1 MRPTVF
7 IDRDGT
13 INEQLGYINHISR
26 FILLPGVGKA
36 ISLLNQNNYIV
47 VVTSNQSGVA
57 RGYFP
62 IELVKTTHELMKRE
76 LAEYD
81 NAYIDEIY
89 FCPHHPDGV
98 LPEYRKECSCRKPD
112 IGLIEKARSEFD
124 INMERSYVIGDRLLD
139 IEFAHNANLPG
150 ILVLTGYGKGEL
162 EYIVPHKTVKPI
174 FMAKDLLTAVRWIL
188 KQDSKYS
195 QSHL

>member
-1 MRPTVF
+1 MMRPAVF

-13 INEQLGYINHISR
+13 INEQRGYINHTSR
-26 FILLPGVGKA
+26 FVLLPSVGEA
-36 ISLLNQNNYIV
+36 ISLLNKNNHIV

-62 IELVKTTHELMKRE
+62 IQLVKEIHKLMEQK
-76 LAEYD
+76 LAKD
-81 NAYIDEIY
+81 NAHVDGIY

-98 LPEYRKECSCRKPD
+98 VPEYSRECSCRKPD
-112 IGLIEKARSEFD
+112 VGLIKQAEVELD
-124 INMERSYVIGDRLLD
+124 IDMETSYVIGDCLVD

-162 EYIVPHKTVKPI
+162 KYSMPHKSITPAYV
-174 FMAKDLLTAVRWIL
+174 AEDLLNAVKWIL
-188 KQDSKYS
+188 KQEKI
-195 QSHL
+195 

>member
-1 MRPTVF
+1 MRPAVF
-7 IDRDGT
+7 LDRDGT

-36 ISLLNQNNYIV
+36 MSLLNKNKYIV

-62 IELVKTTHELMKRE
+62 IELVEETNDLMKRE
-76 LAEYD
+76 LARD
-81 NAYIDEIY
+81 NAYVDGIY

-98 LPEYRKECSCRKPD
+98 LPEYSMECSCRKPD
-112 IGLIEKARSEFD
+112 IGLIEKARSELD
-124 INMERSYVIGDRLLD
+124 IDMERSYVIGDRWLD

-150 ILVLTGYGKGEL
+150 ILVLTGYGKGDL
-162 EYIVPHKTVKPI
+162 EYIVPHKQIKPT
-174 FMAKDLLTAVRWIL
+174 FVAEDLSRAVRWIL
-188 KQDSKYS
+188 KGNK
-195 QSHL
+195 

>member
-1 MRPTVF
+1 MRPAVF

-13 INEQLGYINHISR
+13 INEQRGYINHISR
-26 FILLPGVGKA
+26 FVLLPGVGEA
-36 ISLLNQNNYIV
+36 ISLLNKNNHIV

-62 IELVKTTHELMKRE
+62 MQLVKEIHELME
-76 LAEYD
+76 LKLTKD
-81 NAYIDEIY
+81 NAHVDGIY

-98 LPEYRKECSCRKPD
+98 VSEYSRECSCRKPNV
-112 IGLIEKARSEFD
+112 GLIKQAEVEFD
-124 INMERSYVIGDRLLD
+124 IDMETSYVIGDRLLD

-162 EYIVPHKTVKPI
+162 KYSMPYKSITPAYV
-174 FMAKDLLTAVRWIL
+174 ADDLLRAVQWIL
-188 KQDSKYS
+188 KQEK
-195 QSHL
+195 